1 MSGITG
7 ANPAIVGKTYQD
19 RGGKR
24 HLAMSVQ
31 PVIVLAGT
39 ANVLTNICN
48 RANNTGVDTV
58 AYIEEMLSTSHDNAT
73 RALFAEHDATEANTV
88 GIALRADK
96 KIVYKITKGARMHG

>member
-7 ANPAIVGKTYQD
+7 AIPGIVGKTYQD

-39 ANVLTNICN
+39 ANVLINIRN
-48 RANNTGVDTV
+48 RANDMGGDTV
-58 AYIEEMLSTSHDNAT
+58 A
-73 RALFAEHDATEANTV
+73 
-88 GIALRADK
+88 
-96 KIVYKITKGARMHG
+96 